1 MAEVSAIGIVQ
12 TDITAQFCATWL
24 SADVVAEKIAI
35 VKPFDTR
42 SGTVPMVSP

>member
-24 SADVVAEKIAI
+24 SANVVTEKIAI
-35 VKPFDTR
+35 VKPFDR
-42 SGTVPMVSP
+42 SGTVPMIPS